1 MKLFDSVGPN
11 PRVVRMFLAEKG
23 ISIPTQKVDLRG
35 GENRQD
41 AHLKRNPHGQMPALE
56 LDDGSYLSEVT
67 AICEY
72 FEDKNPSPALIG
84 MTPEEKAECRM
95 WTRRVDLNI
104 CEPMTNGYR
113 YGEGLEFF
121 KPRIVTLPEASTGL
135 KKVAA
140 DRLAWLDGQMSG
152 KDYLC
157 GKRFTLADILL
168 FCIMDF
174 AAKVGQPVN
183 ADNRNI
189 AAWFARI
196 SERPSTKA

>member
-1 MKLFDSVGPN
+1 
-11 PRVVRMFLAEKG
+11 
-23 ISIPTQKVDLRG
+23 
-35 GENRQD
+35 
-41 AHLKRNPHGQMPALE
+41 MPALQ
-56 LDDGSYLSEVT
+56 LDDGSYLAEVT

-72 FEDKNPSPALIG
+72 FEDKNPSPPLIG
-84 MTPEEKAECRM
+84 TTPEQKAECRM

-113 YGEGLEFF
+113 FGEGLEFF
-121 KPRIVTLPEASTGL
+121 KPRIVTLPEASAGL

-140 DRLAWLDGQMSG
+140 DRLKWLDGQMAG

-174 AAKVGQPVN
+174 AAKVGKPVRSEQSKHRCMVRARCRASFRESLNEKSRARRRYCLGPMLRVPKQPC
-183 ADNRNI
+183 
-189 AAWFARI
+189 
-196 SERPSTKA
+196 